1 MTNHFAIRTLT
12 SADDTALL
20 AQAISGVLT
29 VGDVLLLEGPLG
41 AGKSHFARHAIQAR
55 LGRAEDVPSPTFT
68 LVQIYETPD
77 LEIWHCDLY
86 RLSSP
91 DGAIELGLEEAF
103 DTAACLIEWPSRLGD
118 LRPADAVTLQ
128 LAMGSGDEGR
138 EATFLGSPSDFRTRV
153 ESVLND

>member
-1 MTNHFAIRTLT
+1 MTNRFATQSLK
-12 SADDTALL
+12 SADDTAQL
-20 AQAISGVLT
+20 AQAVSSVLT
-29 VGDVLLLEGPLG
+29 TGDVLLLEGPLG

-68 LVQIYETPD
+68 LVQVYETPD
-77 LEIWHCDLY
+77 LDIWHCDLY
-86 RLSSP
+86 RLSDP

-103 DTAACLIEWPSRLGD
+103 ETAAYLIEWPSRLGD

-128 LAMGSGDEGR
+128 LAMGAGEDHR
-138 EATFLGSPSDFRTRV
+138 EATFSGQPSGFRTRL

>member
-1 MTNHFAIRTLT
+1 MTNHFATRTLT
-12 SADDTALL
+12 SADDTAEL
-20 AQAISGVLT
+20 AQAVSSVLT

-41 AGKSHFARHAIQAR
+41 AGKSHFARHAIQTR

-68 LVQIYETPD
+68 LVQVYETPG

-86 RLSSP
+86 RLSDP

-103 DTAACLIEWPSRLGD
+103 ETAACLIEWPSRLGD

-128 LAMGSGDEGR
+128 LAMGPGDEGR
-138 EATFLGSPSDFRTRV
+138 EAAFSGPPSDFRTRI